1 MFGLVRFEGHIL
13 IKDCTQLVR
22 LRIQV
27 LRIFGPLRNGYLEQ
41 ISPRKIPHATWNSW
55 AELGHVLVMPSL
67 VGCTST
73 RP

>member
-41 ISPRKIPHATWNSW
+41 ISPRKIPHAWVPGIAGPNLATSW
-55 AELGHVLVMPSL
+55 
-67 VGCTST
+67 
-73 RP
+73 